1 MLVAAT
7 PLFAVTA
14 EADWDTSA
22 SNEIIGKYLQATQT
36 YRTTPGETS
45 MEVDIDASI
54 PRLKESARL
63 HALRLISQFGH
74 ISYRVMGFQGSNTV
88 KSQVIAR
95 YLLVEQQSQANPKLA
110 ITPANYRFKLKGER
124 ITENGSRV
132 YVFALAPR
140 RSANGLFKGEMWLDQ
155 ASHLPVYEKGHLSKS
170 PSVFFKKVDFER
182 AFAIQNGAAI
192 PKRVSSTISTR
203 VVGKVELNVNYSNYV
218 QNEAAEFDG
227 HPALVTDVFSQ

>member
-1 MLVAAT
+1 MRLGSVKIQKNLIGPVGSYTNTLIQKALVLLCAAMLVAAT

-95 YLLVEQQSQANPKLA
+95 YLLVEQQSQGNPKLA
-110 ITPANYRFKLKGER
+110 ITPANYKFKLKGES
-124 ITENGSRV
+124 ITETGSSSMCSRSRRDDPQTDCSRV
-132 YVFALAPR
+132 RCGSIR
-140 RSANGLFKGEMWLDQ
+140 RAICRFTRRGTCQRVQ
-155 ASHLPVYEKGHLSKS
+155 ASSSKKWSSSGRLPSRMARRF
-170 PSVFFKKVDFER
+170 PSM
-182 AFAIQNGAAI
+182 
-192 PKRVSSTISTR
+192 
-203 VVGKVELNVNYSNYV
+203 
-218 QNEAAEFDG
+218 
-227 HPALVTDVFSQ
+227 